1 MQQAVVPQIGITNV
15 TASPM
20 RWVVMGLMF
29 TSTLINFLNRVTI
42 AVLGPTIVA
51 NFHLNNTEFAS
62 LTSIFLVAYALSQAA
77 SGRLYD
83 AVGTR
88 KGFAVSVT
96 LWSVSAMAQAF
107 APGLALLNLCRF
119 MLGLGEGGNW
129 PGAAKVV
136 AEWLPARQRALGLGI
151 CNSGAT
157 LGALI
162 APPLLIWIQLR
173 WGWQAGFIVVGAL
186 GLLWLVPWLILYR
199 TPPATGDEHSG
210 VVARGYDSPITWFSL
225 LRYRQVWAIVLSRFI
240 ADPIWWLY
248 VTWLPLYLVRV
259 VHFSIRDIGLFA
271 WIPFLG
277 ADLGSIGGGWLSG
290 RLLAAGWSANRAR
303 KSVIV
308 SGMLLMAAGVPMVW
322 TRNAGLSLGC
332 CALVL
337 FGFQAWIT
345 NVQTL
350 TSDWFPARS
359 VGSVAGLGGLGAG
372 IGAILFTELVGFTVD
387 HFSYTPIFVA
397 AAVMP
402 VVATILLFSV
412 GGRIQPVSIINATQG
427 E

>member
-1 MQQAVVPQIGITNV
+1 MQDAVVPQIVIPNA

-20 RWVVMGLMF
+20 RWVVMGLIF

-62 LTSIFLVAYALSQAA
+62 LTSIFLVAYAISQAV

-83 AVGTR
+83 VVGTR
-88 KGFAVSVT
+88 KGFAISVT
-96 LWSVSAMAQAF
+96 LWSVAAMAQAF
-107 APGLALLNLCRF
+107 APGLFVLNLYRF

-157 LGALI
+157 LGALT
-162 APPLLIWIQLR
+162 APPLLTWIQLQ
-173 WGWQAGFIVVGAL
+173 WGWQAGFVVVGAL

-199 TPPATGDEHSG
+199 VPSDTGNELSDA
-210 VVARGYDSPITWFSL
+210 VAGTLSNRVSWFDL
-225 LRYRQVWAIVLSRFI
+225 LRYRQVWAIVLSRFT

-259 VHFSIRDIGLFA
+259 MHFSIRDIGLFA

-290 RLLAAGWSANRAR
+290 RLISAGWSANRSR
-303 KSVIV
+303 KAVIV
-308 SGMLLMAAGVPMVW
+308 SGMLFMAAGVPIVW

-350 TSDWFPARS
+350 TTDWFPARE

-372 IGAILFTELVGFTVD
+372 LGAILFTELVGFTVD
-387 HFSYTPIFVA
+387 HFSYTPIFIA

-402 VVATILLFSV
+402 VVATIVLLSI
-412 GGRIQPVSIINATQG
+412 GGRIHPVSIMTVN
-427 E
+427 